1 MKKLVISTL
10 LSMTSIHASAF
21 DLADY
26 SLTATYLLPAV
37 AASEASAVSW
47 NWNTDTLFVLGDEGD
62 ELVEVSKT
70 GVQISS
76 MTLTGFDDTE
86 GLTYIGGG
94 KFIITEERLQDAYLL
109 TYSAGGSV
117 ARSSL
122 ASLSLGATVGNIGI
136 EGISYDRASGDYIVV
151 KEKSPQAV
159 YDVSMNFAA
168 NTISVTS
175 LFSPSLSVADLSDV
189 QTLSNY
195 TALLGTSEQDN
206 LLIYS
211 HESARLME
219 VDRAGNVLSSL
230 DFSKVAG
237 DIEGVTI
244 DANGTIYLVGETPAL
259 YVLTSSIPEPETLA
273 LMLGGLGLLV
283 GLRRHS
289 TV

>member
-10 LSMTSIHASAF
+10 LSLTSAHALAF
-21 DLADY
+21 DLSNY
-26 SLTATYLLPAV
+26 TLSATYLLPPV

-62 ELVEVSKT
+62 ALVEVSKT
-70 GVQISS
+70 GAQISS

-86 GLTYIGGG
+86 GLTYIGNG

-122 ASLSLGATVGNIGI
+122 ASLSLGPTVGNIGI
-136 EGISYDRASGDYIVV
+136 EGISYDRVSGHYIAV

-168 NTISVTS
+168 NTISVAS
-175 LFSPSLSVADLSDV
+175 LFSPSLGVADLSDV

-211 HESARLME
+211 QESARLME

-273 LMLGGLGLLV
+273 LMLGGLGLLA
-283 GLRRHS
+283 GLRRRS
-289 TV
+289 LV

>member
-86 GLTYIGGG
+86 GLTYIGSG

-136 EGISYDRASGDYIVV
+136 EGISYDRASGDYIAV

-175 LFSPSLSVADLSDV
+175 LFSPSLGVADLSDV

-211 HESARLME
+211 QESARLME

-259 YVLTSSIPEPETLA
+259 YVLTSAIPEPETLA
-273 LMLGGLGLLV
+273 LMLGGLGLLA

>member
-62 ELVEVSKT
+62 TLVEVSKT

-136 EGISYDRASGDYIVV
+136 EGISYDRASGDYIAV

-211 HESARLME
+211 QESARLME

-273 LMLGGLGLLV
+273 LMLGGLGLLA